1 MGGPPAQVDFF
12 ISYTAA
18 DRAWAEWIAWQLE
31 AAGYTTVLQAWDFQ
45 PGTDFVHQMQR
56 ATQEADR
63 TIAVVSPAYFGSQFG
78 EAEWRVAFAKDPT
91 GEHGLLVPVRVEDC
105 DPPGLLSTRVYLDL
119 VGLDEAAAR
128 ERLLAGLR
136 RGERPGRPA
145 TAPAFPGGP
154 AAEPVRPRP
163 APVFPGLG
171 PAISN
176 LAPRNPNFT
185 GRAELLDAL
194 TQSLAAAGTVAVVA
208 IHGLGGV
215 GKSQLALEYCY
226 RHAADY
232 QLVWWV
238 TAESP
243 LLAAAG
249 LAALGPR
256 LGLPPTVEQA
266 EQVAGVLAELGRREG
281 WLLVF
286 DNAEQPGDLEGLLP
300 TGGQGQVLVTSR
312 NPVWGRLATP
322 LRIDVLAAEEAES
335 FLLRRSGETDQ
346 TTAAALAEELGGLPL
361 ALEQAA
367 AYCEQTS
374 LGLAGYLDRYRRAHA
389 RLLDKGALE
398 DYPAT
403 VATTWRLNVDQVATR
418 SPAAVQL
425 LQVVSFLA
433 AAAIPPD
440 LFGADPKVLPVEL
453 AQAAEDDLI
462 LDEAIG
468 ALHRYSL
475 VTRDNYGI
483 RLHRL
488 VQAVVCSDL
497 ADQQPMWA
505 ERALRLVWAGFPA
518 NSDEVETWPTC
529 QRLLPHALAVTGH
542 ADRLGVTPDQTCELL
557 DRIGLYLWGR
567 AQFPAAKASFERALA
582 IAEAAMGGEHPTVAI
597 YINNLARVLHDLGDL
612 AGAKANLERALAIDE
627 AAYGPNHPHT
637 AIRINNLG
645 VVLLEAGDLAGAKVN
660 FERALAIHEAA
671 HGPND
676 PDVARDVN
684 NLGRVLEELGDL
696 ASAKASYERALTI
709 DEAIYGPNHR
719 QVAIRANNLG
729 GVLLE
734 LGDLAGAK
742 ASYERALRIDEGA
755 YGLNHPTVAS
765 DVNNLGEALREL
777 GDLAGA
783 KASYERALPIA
794 EAALGPNHPQVARI
808 VNNLSLVLQAL
819 GDLAGAKAGYERA
832 LTIGEAALGPN
843 HPAVARF
850 VNNLGLVL
858 RELGDLAGGKANLQR
873 AVAIAEASLDP
884 DHPNVAIF
892 RRNLDLVLNELGE

>member
-1 MGGPPAQVDFF
+1 VYRGPHAQVDFF

-31 AAGYTTVLQAWDFQ
+31 AAGSTTVLQAWDFR
-45 PGTDFVHQMQR
+45 PGTDFVHQMQQ
-56 ATQEADR
+56 ATQQADR
-63 TIAVVSPAYFGSQFG
+63 TVAVVSPAYFGSQFG

-136 RGERPGRPA
+136 RAERPGRPT
-145 TAPAFPGGP
+145 TAPAFPGGI
-154 AAEPVRPRP
+154 AAEPVRSRP
-163 APVFPGLG
+163 APVFPGPG

-194 TQSLAAAGTVAVVA
+194 IQSLAAGGTVAVVA
-208 IHGLGGV
+208 VHGLGGV

-256 LGLPPTVEQA
+256 LGLPPMVEQA
-266 EQVAGVLAELGRREG
+266 EQVAEVLAELGRREG

-300 TGGQGQVLVTSR
+300 TGGRGQVLVTSR

-322 LRIDVLAAEEAES
+322 LRVDVLTALEAEG
-335 FLLRRSGETDQ
+335 FLLRRSGDADQ
-346 TTAAALAEELGGLPL
+346 AAAAALAEELGWLPL

-374 LGLAGYLDRYRRAHA
+374 LGLAGYLDRYRRARA

-403 VATTWRLNVDQVATR
+403 VATTWRLNLDQVATR

-425 LQVVSFLA
+425 LQVASFLA
-433 AAAIPPD
+433 PAAIPSD
-440 LFGADPKVLPVEL
+440 LFGADLKVLPVEL
-453 AQAAEDDLI
+453 AQAAADDLI
-462 LDEAIG
+462 LDEVVG
-468 ALHRYSL
+468 ALYRHSL
-475 VTRDNYGI
+475 VTRDNDGI
-483 RLHRL
+483 HLHRL
-488 VQAVVCSDL
+488 VQAVVRADL

-518 NSDEVETWPTC
+518 NSGEVETWPTC
-529 QRLLPHALAVTGH
+529 QRLLPHALAVAGH
-542 ADRLGVTPDQTCELL
+542 AERLGVTPDQTCELF
-557 DRIGLYLWGR
+557 DRIGLYLSGR

-582 IAEAAMGGEHPTVAI
+582 IAEAAMGAEHPTVAI
-597 YINNLARVLHDLGDL
+597 YINNLGRVLHDLGDL

-627 AAYGPNHPHT
+627 AAYGPNHP
-637 AIRINNLG
+637 
-645 VVLLEAGDLAGAKVN
+645 
-660 FERALAIHEAA
+660 
-671 HGPND
+671 
-676 PDVARDVN
+676 
-684 NLGRVLEELGDL
+684 
-696 ASAKASYERALTI
+696 
-709 DEAIYGPNHR
+709 

-729 GVLLE
+729 GILLD

-742 ASYERALRIDEGA
+742 ASYERALRIDEAA
-755 YGLNHPTVAS
+755 YGLNHPTVAN

-794 EAALGPNHPQVARI
+794 ETALGPNHPQLARI

-832 LTIGEAALGPN
+832 ITIGEAALGPN
-843 HPAVARF
+843 HPQVALF
-850 VNNLGLVL
+850 VNNLGMVL
-858 RELGDLAGGKANLQR
+858 RDLGDLAGAKANLQW
-873 AVAIAEASLDP
+873 AVAIAEASLGP

-892 RRNLDLVLNELGE
+892 RRNLDLVLDELGE